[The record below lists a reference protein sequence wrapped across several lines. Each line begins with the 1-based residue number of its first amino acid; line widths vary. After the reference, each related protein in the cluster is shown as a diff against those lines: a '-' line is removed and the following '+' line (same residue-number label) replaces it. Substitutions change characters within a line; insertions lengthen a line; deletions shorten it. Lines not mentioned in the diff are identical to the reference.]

1 MKTSLV
7 LLATVTSV
15 LAQQVPD
22 NLDPCVKNCI
32 AEAAREVHCGQQ
44 DLACLCR
51 AAQNPRD
58 DDAIDEFRDC
68 VEE

>member
-1 MKTSLV
+1 MKTSLAI
-7 LLATVTSV
+7 LATLGCV
-15 LAQQVPD
+15 LAQQLPS
-22 NLDPCVKNCI
+22 NLDPCVSNCI
-32 AEAAREVHCGQQ
+32 AQAAREVHCGEQ

-51 AAQNPRD
+51 ATQNPRD

>member
-7 LLATVTSV
+7 LLATLGSV
-15 LAQQVPD
+15 IAQQLPNNV
-22 NLDPCVKNCI
+22 DPCVTYCV
-32 AEAAREVHCGQQ
+32 AEAAREVHCGDQ

-51 AAQNPRD
+51 AAQDPRD
-58 DDAIDEFRDC
+58 DDAIDEFHDC